1 MYTNLIKFGK
11 WKWFFENIDVL
22 TKLVTEESEAL
33 HKALNNFD
41 GPELRRIIKE
51 LQGNN
56 KLVGITDESINN
68 LISFMGEVKIKRVLK
83 SWEDFVS
90 ALKTFLKF
98 VWKLT

>member
-1 MYTNLIKFGK
+1 
-11 WKWFFENIDVL
+11 
-22 TKLVTEESEAL
+22 
-33 HKALNNFD
+33 
-41 GPELRRIIKE
+41 LRRIIKE

-68 LISFMGEVKIKRVLK
+68 LISFMWEVKIKRVLK

>member
-1 MYTNLIKFGK
+1 
-11 WKWFFENIDVL
+11 VL

-33 HKALNNFD
+33 HRALNNFD

-83 SWEDFVS
+83 S
-90 ALKTFLKF
+90 
-98 VWKLT
+98 